1 MSPARKTR
9 TETTPPITPVAAF
22 LPRERTLSALREAAA
37 RCEACELFRPATQTV
52 FGEGPE
58 NASVMLVG
66 EQPGDREDREGRPFV
81 GPAGRLLDEALA
93 LADVP
98 RPRVYVTNAVK
109 HFKFEQRGKRR
120 LHQKPTTKE
129 IRVCSSG
136 WLFAE
141 IEALKPQMIVC
152 LGASAAQAFMGSSY
166 RLTQHRGEVI
176 ATPWAP
182 FWMAT
187 YHPSAIL
194 RMIEADVRA
203 AAQEALVS
211 DLRQIPKHV
220 PFDVHR
226 AASRPHV

>member
-1 MSPARKTR
+1 MSPARRSR

-22 LPRERTLSALREAAA
+22 LPSERTLPALREAAA
-37 RCEACELFRPATQTV
+37 RCEACDLFRAATQTV

-58 NASVMLVG
+58 DAPVMLVG

-93 LADVP
+93 LAEVP

-109 HFKFEQRGKRR
+109 HFKFEERGKRR
-120 LHQKPTTKE
+120 LHQRPTTKE
-129 IRVCSSG
+129 IRICSG

-152 LGASAAQAFMGSSY
+152 LGATAAQTFMGSSF
-166 RLTQHRGEVI
+166 RLTHHRGEVI
-176 ATPWAP
+176 TSPWAP

-194 RMIEADVRA
+194 RMIEANVRA

-211 DLRQIPKHV
+211 DLRQISKHV
-220 PFDVHR
+220 SLDVR
-226 AASRPHV
+226 AAASW

>member
-1 MSPARKTR
+1 MGSSARIGVAPRARRTR
-9 TETTPPITPVAAF
+9 TETTPPITPVAA
-22 LPRERTLSALREAAA
+22 L
-37 RCEACELFRPATQTV
+37 
-52 FGEGPE
+52 
-58 NASVMLVG
+58 
-66 EQPGDREDREGRPFV
+66 
-81 GPAGRLLDEALA
+81 
-93 LADVP
+93 
-98 RPRVYVTNAVK
+98 
-109 HFKFEQRGKRR
+109 
-120 LHQKPTTKE
+120 TKD
-129 IRVCSSG
+129 IRICSSG

-152 LGASAAQAFMGSSY
+152 LGATAAQSFMGSSF

-176 ATPWAP
+176 TTPWAP

-220 PFDVHR
+220 TIDAHE
-226 AASRPHV
+226 AASAPAVRARSSRSEKSQRSGALHGRRSWIARAPGGAAEAPARGVPTGR